1 MMLLR
6 EDHAVQGEREG
17 YLAVSHIA
25 QAQVALS
32 VAHQAARKDDP
43 LLKAFLEAAR
53 VPWPKMKLTE
63 ANSTRREPKR
73 N

>member
-6 EDHAVQGEREG
+6 EDHAVQGEQEG
-17 YLAVSHIA
+17 YLAVSPIA

-32 VAHQAARKDDP
+32 VAHQSARKDDP
-43 LLKAFLEAAR
+43 LIKAFLEAAR
-53 VPWPKMKLTE
+53 VPWPKMKLIE
-63 ANSTRREPKR
+63 AQDTRR